1 MYATWDKTV
10 AVIWNFATVNM
21 EIEWTMERIFAYYFI
36 SNVIFFSNSNFFY
49 KFPCPVKFSSLIL
62 LNIAYNMS
70 IIQENKEYIYVIQ
83 IIRGSY

>member
-36 SNVIFFSNSNFFY
+36 SNVIFFSNSNFF
-49 KFPCPVKFSSLIL
+49 FIFINFFVQSNFL
-62 LNIAYNMS
+62 L
-70 IIQENKEYIYVIQ
+70 
-83 IIRGSY
+83 